1 MDECYLQI
9 NNCYKMMKKSLISF
23 FLICATPLW
32 AQNSNNS
39 FSDSMNSLFKPLLA
53 IMDRILFWD
62 PFQLM
67 GFDLGTKVPFIIV
80 WLIFGALFFTFYFR
94 FINLRGL
101 KHALQLVFGYY
112 DKDAHEGEISHFQA
126 ISTACASTVGLGNI
140 AGVAVAI
147 SLGGPGATFWMII
160 AGLLGMSSKFTE
172 CTLGV
177 KYRKI
182 NADNTVSGGPMYYL
196 RDGFAKKGW
205 KRTGKSLA
213 VIFAI
218 FASIGAFG
226 IGNMFQS
233 NQVVAQTIVTFPSL
247 VNYQLIIGIVI
258 ALLVGIVIIG
268 GIKGIA
274 NVNDKL
280 FPIMAIFYITSCL
293 VVIGIN
299 IDHVWEAFSLILN
312 GAFNADAAKG
322 GFVGVM
328 IMGFRRAA
336 FSNEAGIGSAAIAHS
351 TVKTERPVTEGYVSL
366 LEPFIDTVVICTMTA
381 LVLIFTGLYSNP
393 DNLAGTQLTS
403 AAFATVS
410 PWFPYLLLPTIFLFA
425 YTTIISWSYYGV
437 KSFDFLVGDACEKY
451 FGKRIYATRFYQII
465 FLVITALGSVLSL
478 SAVVDFSDMLVL
490 AMAVPNIIGL
500 LVLAPEVRTE
510 LLEYN
515 IWIKT
520 QIRNPKTSKNK

>member
-1 MDECYLQI
+1 
-9 NNCYKMMKKSLISF
+9 MKKYSLF
-23 FLICATPLW
+23 FSLFLTPTILS
-32 AQNSNNS
+32 AQNTQIS
-39 FSDSMNSLFKPLLA
+39 FSDTLNKLFDPLLNL
-53 IMDRILFWD
+53 MDTILFWD
-62 PFQLM
+62 PFQA
-67 GFDLGTKVPFIIV
+67 LGIELGSKVPIIII
-80 WLIFGALFFTFYFR
+80 WLIFGAIFFTIYFR

-101 KHALQLVFGYY
+101 KHAIQLVLGHY
-112 DKDAHEGEISHFQA
+112 DKDGHEGEISHFQA
-126 ISTACASTVGLGNI
+126 IATACASTVGLGNI

-182 NADNTVSGGPMYYL
+182 NADETVSGGPMYYL

-205 KRTGKSLA
+205 KRTGKFLA
-213 VIFAI
+213 VLFAV
-218 FASIGAFG
+218 FASFGAFG

-233 NQVVAQTIVTFPSL
+233 NQVASQAIATFPSL
-247 VNYQLIIGIVI
+247 ANYEIYIGIFI
-258 ALLVGIVIIG
+258 AVLVGIVIIG

-274 NVNDKL
+274 RVNDKL
-280 FPIMAIFYITSCL
+280 FPFMAILYITACL
-293 VVIGIN
+293 IVIGIN
-299 IDHVWEAFSLILN
+299 INHVWDAFRLIFE

-351 TVKTERPVTEGYVSL
+351 TVKTQKPVTEGFVAL

-381 LVLIFTGLYSNP
+381 LVIIITGLYNNP

-403 AAFATVS
+403 AAFSTVS
-410 PWFPYLLLPTIFLFA
+410 KWFPYLLLPTIFLFA

-437 KSFDFLVGDACEKY
+437 KSFDFLVGGTCEKY
-451 FGKRIYATRFYQII
+451 FGKRIYATRVYQIL
-465 FLVITALGSVLSL
+465 FLIVTALGSVLSL
-478 SAVVDFSDMLVL
+478 NAVVDFSDMLVL

-510 LLEYN
+510 LNEYN
-515 IWIKT
+515 IWMKT
-520 QIRNPKTSKNK
+520 QIRNPKK

>member
-1 MDECYLQI
+1 
-9 NNCYKMMKKSLISF
+9 MKKLNLLF
-23 FLICATPLW
+23 FLFLSPTLLL
-32 AQNSNNS
+32 AQNSSSS
-39 FSDSMNSLFKPLLA
+39 FSDSMNEIFKPLVNF
-53 IMDRILFWD
+53 MDTVLFWD
-62 PFQLM
+62 PFQAV
-67 GFDLGTKVPFIIV
+67 GIDLGSKVPIIII
-80 WLIFGALFFTFYFR
+80 WLIFGATFFTIYFR
-94 FINLRGL
+94 FINFRGL
-101 KHALQLVFGYY
+101 KHAIQLVLGHF
-112 DKDAHEGEISHFQA
+112 DKDGHEGEISHFQA
-126 ISTACASTVGLGNI
+126 IATACASTVGLGNI

-147 SLGGPGATFWMII
+147 TLGGPGATFWMII
-160 AGLLGMSSKFTE
+160 AGLLGMTTKFTE

-182 NADNTVSGGPMYYL
+182 NSDNTVSGGPMYYL

-205 KRTGKSLA
+205 KKLGKTLA
-213 VIFAI
+213 ILFAVL
-218 FASIGAFG
+218 ASFGALG

-233 NQVVAQTIVTFPSL
+233 NQVAAQAVTTFPAL
-247 VNYQLIIGIVI
+247 ANYEICIGIII
-258 ALLVGIVIIG
+258 ALLVGVVIIG

-274 NVNDKL
+274 KVNDKL
-280 FPIMAIFYITSCL
+280 FPIMAILYLTACL

-299 IDHVWEAFSLILN
+299 FNHIFEAISLIFN
-312 GAFNADAAKG
+312 GAFSADAAKG

-351 TVKTERPVTEGYVSL
+351 TVKTERPVTEGFVSL

-381 LVLIFTGLYSNP
+381 LVIIFTGLYDNP

-403 AAFATVS
+403 AAFSTVS

-437 KSFDFLVGDACEKY
+437 KSFDFLVGDICEKY
-451 FGKRIYATRFYQII
+451 LGKRIYATRFYQIF
-465 FLVITALGSVLSL
+465 FLLVTVFGSVLSL

-500 LVLAPEVRTE
+500 LVLAPEVKKE
-510 LLEYN
+510 LNEYSV
-515 IWIKT
+515 WIKT
-520 QIRNPKTSKNK
+520 QVRSPKKVKL